1 MEDNKMIVYDE
12 QGNEIEMEIMFTF
25 DDDNHNSYVIF
36 FNPKDEDE
44 NVYAGK
50 YNEDGQL
57 DTELTEEEFA
67 MCQEVL
73 GAFEDEEEN

>member
-36 FNPKDEDE
+36 FNPKD
-44 NVYAGK
+44 
-50 YNEDGQL
+50 
-57 DTELTEEEFA
+57 
-67 MCQEVL
+67 
-73 GAFEDEEEN
+73 

>member
-36 FNPKDEDE
+36 FN
-44 NVYAGK
+44 VYAGK

-57 DTELTEEEFA
+57 DTDLTEEEFA